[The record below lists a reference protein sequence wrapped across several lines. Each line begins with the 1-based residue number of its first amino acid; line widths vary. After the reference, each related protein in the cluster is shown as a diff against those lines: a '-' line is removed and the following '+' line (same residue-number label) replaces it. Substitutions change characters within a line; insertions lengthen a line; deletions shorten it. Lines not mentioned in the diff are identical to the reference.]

1 MQRLH
6 KGVHSMANGNDQIRE
21 DRIRERAY
29 EIWEREGRK
38 YGDHERHWEEAEKEL
53 RKKESGVD
61 PSANPSEPGDII
73 GNTNRSTSECVS
85 LSGDSAVAKQNSSD
99 SSAA

>member
-1 MQRLH
+1 MN
-6 KGVHSMANGNDQIRE
+6 KGLHSMANGNEQIRE

-53 RKKESGVD
+53 RKEESG
-61 PSANPSEPGDII
+61 II
-73 GNTNRSTSECVS
+73 PPRTH
-85 LSGDSAVAKQNSSD
+85 LSRAIAVETPI
-99 SSAA
+99 AAQVNASPYPATAQ